1 MGGVLDAWRATSDLL
16 GMVRVINGEGEKL
29 DLSITLAD
37 EKRIRH
43 SCVRRAKLEGPAPAK
58 AKRNLGWRSFC
69 IALDTRLRG
78 YDVSHV

>member
-1 MGGVLDAWRATSDLL
+1 M
-16 GMVRVINGEGEKL
+16 

-43 SCVRRAKLEGPAPAK
+43 SRVRRAKPEEPAAK
-58 AKRNLGWRSFC
+58 AGGNLGWRSFC

-78 YDVSHV
+78 YDVSLIDDFRDKA